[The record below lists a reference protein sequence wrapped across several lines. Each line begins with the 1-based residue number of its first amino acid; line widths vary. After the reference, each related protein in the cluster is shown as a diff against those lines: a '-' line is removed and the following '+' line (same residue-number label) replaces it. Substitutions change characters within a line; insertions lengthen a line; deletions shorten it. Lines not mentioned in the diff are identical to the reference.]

1 MADDK
6 SDKMAENKTPK
17 AKSTAKPG
25 QKADKPLD
33 NAPKST
39 APASKSKSGGKL
51 LILLVSV
58 VILAFVIVLAGSEY
72 FAKRDADGTATSTSS
87 GPTVGGPFELVNH
100 KGEVV
105 TDKTFQGGYM
115 MVFFGYT
122 YCPDVCPT
130 VLSDIATTL
139 DILGDEKG
147 GKITPVMISV
157 DPARDTPEH
166 LAEYVSFFHP
176 RTVGLTGTEEQIKAA
191 ARAYRVYYSINKP
204 QSDDP
209 LDYLVD
215 HTSIVYLMGP
225 DGKLVTHFSHGTT
238 PEVIAERLGKIL

>member
-6 SDKMAENKTPK
+6 SDTNNSNT
-17 AKSTAKPG
+17 KPEA
-25 QKADKPLD
+25 KADSLLD
-33 NAPKST
+33 NAP
-39 APASKSKSGGKL
+39 APAAPAPKRKSGGKL
-51 LILLVSV
+51 LGLLVGVV
-58 VILAFVIVLAGSEY
+58 VIAFVIVLAGSEY
-72 FAKRDADGTATSTSS
+72 FSNRGADGTTTSSSS

-105 TDKTFQGGYM
+105 TDKTFLGGYM

-130 VLSDIATTL
+130 VLSDIATTMDL
-139 DILGDEKG
+139 LGDDKASN
-147 GKITPVMISV
+147 ITPIMISV
-157 DPARDTPEH
+157 DPGRDTPEH
-166 LAEYVSFFHP
+166 LAEYVTFFHP
-176 RTVGLTGTEEQIKAA
+176 RTIGLTGTEEQIKAA

-204 QSDDP
+204 QGDDP

-215 HTSIVYLMGP
+215 HTSIIYLMGP

-238 PEVIAERLGKIL
+238 PEVMAERLGKIL

>member
-6 SDKMAENKTPK
+6 SDNKTPK
-17 AKSTAKPG
+17 ATAEIKPEL
-25 QKADKPLD
+25 KADKSLD
-33 NAPKST
+33 GGPKAALPAPK
-39 APASKSKSGGKL
+39 AKSGGKL
-51 LILLVSV
+51 LIVLVSV
-58 VILAFVIVLAGSEY
+58 VVLAFVIVLAGSEY
-72 FAKRDADGTATSTSS
+72 FAKRGAEDTSTSTS
-87 GPTVGGPFELVNH
+87 NGPTVGGPFELVNH

-105 TDKTFQGGYM
+105 TEKTFLGDYM

-176 RTVGLTGTEEQIKAA
+176 RTVGLTGTEEQIKVA
-191 ARAYRVYYSINKP
+191 ARTYRVYYSINKP

>member
-6 SDKMAENKTPK
+6 TDNKNSNVEPEPK
-17 AKSTAKPG
+17 A
-25 QKADKPLD
+25 DNLLD
-33 NAPKST
+33 GAPAPAAPAPKR
-39 APASKSKSGGKL
+39 KSGGKL
-51 LILLVSV
+51 LISLVGIV
-58 VILAFVIVLAGSEY
+58 VVAFVIVLAGSEY
-72 FAKRDADGTATSTSS
+72 FAKRGGDGTATTTSS

-105 TDKTFQGGYM
+105 TEKTFQGGYM

-139 DILGDEKG
+139 DMLDDAQASKV
-147 GKITPVMISV
+147 TPVMISV

-166 LAEYVSFFHP
+166 LAEYVTFFHP

-225 DGKLVTHFSHGTT
+225 DGGLVTHFSHGTT
-238 PEVIAERLGKIL
+238 PEVMAERLGKIL

>member
-6 SDKMAENKTPK
+6 SDSKTSKTKPEPK
-17 AKSTAKPG
+17 ADNLLDAAPETAAP
-25 QKADKPLD
+25 
-33 NAPKST
+33 APKR
-39 APASKSKSGGKL
+39 KSGGKL
-51 LILLVSV
+51 LGLLVGV
-58 VILAFVIVLAGSEY
+58 VVVAFVIVLAGSEY
-72 FAKRDADGTATSTSS
+72 FAKRDADGTTTSTSS

-130 VLSDIATTL
+130 VLSDIASVL

-147 GKITPVMISV
+147 GKITPIMISV

-176 RTVGLTGTEEQIKAA
+176 RTVGLTGTEEQVKAA

-204 QSDDP
+204 LSDDP